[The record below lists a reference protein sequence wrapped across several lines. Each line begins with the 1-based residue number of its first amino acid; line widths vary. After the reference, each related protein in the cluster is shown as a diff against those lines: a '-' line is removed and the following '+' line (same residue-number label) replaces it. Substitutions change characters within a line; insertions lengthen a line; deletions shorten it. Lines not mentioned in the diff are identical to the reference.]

1 MCCRT
6 LPNVA
11 AYSIQEDADNLP
23 LGLRRFE
30 IDPDMTQPAEIT
42 IEHVLAALKPVPIM
56 PVLSIPSVDAG
67 LRLGETLLQAG
78 IKVLEITL
86 RTPAALEAMAAMAK
100 ALPECLIGAG
110 TVRHGGQ
117 FKQVRNAGARF
128 AVSPGASV
136 KLLEAAVW
144 SGLPFLP
151 GVGSVSEAMTAQEHG
166 FSVLK
171 LFPAEAIGGVK
182 LLKSIQ
188 APLPDLK
195 FCPTGGVSAANARSY
210 LDLPNVIAIGGSW
223 MVPENLVAE
232 GKWSEIGALAK
243 EAVVAVC

>member
-1 MCCRT
+1 M
-6 LPNVA
+6 
-11 AYSIQEDADNLP
+11 D
-23 LGLRRFE
+23 
-30 IDPDMTQPAEIT
+30 QPAETRID
-42 IEHVLAALKPVPIM
+42 HLLAMLKPAPIM
-56 PVLSIPSVDAG
+56 PVLSIPSVEAG
-67 LRLGETLLQAG
+67 LRLGETLLEAG

-86 RTPAALEAMAAMAK
+86 RTPAALDAMAAMAK

-110 TVRHGGQ
+110 TVRHGQQ
-117 FKQVRNAGARF
+117 FQQVRSAGARF

-171 LFPAEAIGGVK
+171 LFPAEAIGGAK
-182 LLKSIQ
+182 LLKSIH

-195 FCPTGGVSAANARSY
+195 FCPTGGINAGNARSY
-210 LDLPNVIAIGGSW
+210 LDLPNVIAVGGSW
-223 MVPENLVAE
+223 MVPDALIVD
-232 GKWSEIGALAK
+232 GDWSRIGALAK
-243 EAVVAVC
+243 EAVAAAIS